1 MGSIGIGIV
10 GAGFAADLHAHAYRE
25 LSGLGIELVGVASRT
40 EGRAEAF
47 AERHRI
53 GRVFADTARLLACR
67 EVDVVDLCVP
77 NYVHHELV
85 LQAARAGKHII
96 CEKPLTGYFGA
107 DRERMAGRTPRAEMF
122 AAALESA
129 DEMVGAARER
139 GVKLMYAENWVYAP
153 AIQKVKRLIEV
164 SGGTILELRGEES
177 HHGSHAPSSMRWRT
191 AGGGALIRLGAHPIG
206 AILHLKRCEGMWRDG
221 RPITVRSVSSQVAD
235 LTQIESVAQSEESWI
250 VRGWEDVENWA
261 TAILTFS
268 DGSKGIVSA
277 SDVCLGGMKDT
288 LDVYLS
294 NARVH
299 CDLTRSSTL
308 QAYAPDPGV
317 FKDEYLVEKLETK
330 AGWSFPSIDENW
342 FLGYQHELRDF
353 IEAVRDDR
361 EPLSDGQL
369 GRDVV
374 QVIYGAYLS
383 AERGQVVDLGEEG
396 TR

>member
-1 MGSIGIGIV
+1 MDSIGIGIV
-10 GAGFAADLHAHAYRE
+10 GAGFAADLHAHGYQE
-25 LSGLGIELVGVASRT
+25 LMGLGIELVGVASRSKA
-40 EGRAEAF
+40 RADAF
-47 AERHRI
+47 AERHRV
-53 GRVFADTARLLACR
+53 GQVFADAASLLACP
-67 EVDVVDLCVP
+67 EVDIVDLCTP

-85 LQAARAGKHII
+85 LQAARAGKHVI

-107 DRERMAGRTPRAEMF
+107 DREGMVGHTPRAEMF
-122 AAALESA
+122 EAALASA
-129 DEMVGAARER
+129 DEMVEAAREH

-153 AIQKVKRLIEV
+153 AIQKVKRLIQV

-221 RPITVRSVSSQVAD
+221 RPITVRSVSAQVAD
-235 LTQIESVAQSEESWI
+235 LTQIESVAQSEESWV

-268 DGSKGIVSA
+268 NGSKGVVSA
-277 SDVCLGGMKDT
+277 CDVCLGGLKDT

-299 CDLTRSSTL
+299 CDLSRGSTL

-317 FKDEYLVEKLETK
+317 FKDEYIVEKLETK
-330 AGWSFPSIDENW
+330 AGWSFPSIDEQW

-353 IEAVRDDR
+353 IEAVRHDR
-361 EPLSDGQL
+361 TPLSDGQL
-369 GRDVV
+369 GRDVI

-383 AERGQVVDLGEEG
+383 AERGQVVDL
-396 TR
+396 T

>member
-1 MGSIGIGIV
+1 MDSIGIGIV
-10 GAGFAADLHAHAYRE
+10 GAGFAADLHAHVYQE
-25 LSGLGIELVGVASRT
+25 LMGLGIELVSVTSRT
-40 EGRAEAF
+40 KARADTF
-47 AERHRI
+47 AERHGI
-53 GRVFADTARLLACR
+53 KRVFADVADLLACP
-67 EVDVVDLCVP
+67 EIGIVDLCTP
-77 NYVHHELV
+77 NHVHHELV
-85 LQAARAGKHII
+85 LLAAHAGKHII
-96 CEKPLTGYFGA
+96 CEKPLTGYFGG
-107 DRERMAGRTPRAEMF
+107 DREGMVGNTPRAEMF
-122 AAALESA
+122 EAALDNA
-129 DEMVGAARER
+129 DEMVEAAREH
-139 GVKLMYAENWVYAP
+139 GVKLMYAENWIYAP
-153 AIQKVKRLIEV
+153 AIQKVKRLIQV

-206 AILHLKRCEGMWRDG
+206 AILDLKRCEGMWRDG
-221 RPITVRSVSSQVAD
+221 RPITVRSVSAQVAD
-235 LTQIESVAQSEESWI
+235 LTQIESVAQSEASWV

-268 DGSKGIVSA
+268 DGSKGVVSA

-299 CDLTRSSTL
+299 CDLSRGNTL

-317 FKDEYLVEKLETK
+317 FKDEYIVEKLETK
-330 AGWSFPSIDENW
+330 AGWSFPSVDEEW
-342 FLGYQHELRDF
+342 FLGYRHELQDF

-361 EPLSDGQL
+361 PPLSDGQL

-383 AERGQVVDLGEEG
+383 AERGQVVDLA
-396 TR
+396 

>member
-1 MGSIGIGIV
+1 MRKIGIGIV
-10 GAGFAADLHAHAYRE
+10 GAGFAAGLHAHAYRE
-25 LSGLGIELVGVASRT
+25 LTGLGIELTGVASRSK
-40 EGRAEAF
+40 EHAEAF
-47 AERHRI
+47 AKRH
-53 GRVFADTARLLACR
+53 GAGQVFPEAASLLACP
-67 EVDVVDLCVP
+67 EVDIVDLCVP
-77 NYVHHELV
+77 NYVHRELV
-85 LQAARAGKHII
+85 VQAARAGKHVI
-96 CEKPLTGYFGA
+96 CEKPLTGYFGGDGA
-107 DRERMAGRTPRAEMF
+107 GMVGRTPRVEMYK
-122 AAALESA
+122 AAVESA
-129 DEMVGAARER
+129 DQMVETAREH

-153 AIQKVKRLIEV
+153 AIQKAERLIRA

-206 AILHLKRCEGMWRDG
+206 AILHLKRREGIWRDG
-221 RPITVRSVSSQVAD
+221 RPITVRSVSAQVAD

-261 TAILTFS
+261 TVLLAFS
-268 DGSKGIVSA
+268 DGSRGVVSA

-299 CDLTRSSTL
+299 CDLSRGNTL
-308 QAYAPDPGV
+308 QAYAPDPDV

-342 FLGYQHELRDF
+342 FLGYQRELRDF
-353 IEAVRDDR
+353 IEAVQDDR
-361 EPLSDGQL
+361 APLSDGQL

-383 AERGQVVDLGEEG
+383 AERGQVVDLGEDVP
-396 TR
+396 